1 MGKTE
6 PQTMRA
12 PEGMKRTIK
21 ASVFSDLFGDKKYLL
36 QLYRTLHPEDTTAT
50 ETDLTDITIENVMV
64 DGLYNDLGFMVSNR
78 LMILLEAQ
86 STWTENILI
95 RALLYM
101 AKTWQRH
108 LSDLGENLY
117 ASRRVKLPEPELY
130 VIYTG
135 DRRNRPSELSLSKV
149 FFDSKEYAVEVR
161 AKVIYGEGEGDIITQ
176 YVTFCKVL
184 KEQVKLHGMT
194 RKALRET
201 IRLCKDLGVLREYLE
216 KREVEVMDIMT
227 MLFDQETATR
237 NYVDRVR
244 REAAEQGLAKG
255 NVHGFVNACRDFGIP
270 RSEALARVARRF
282 NLTDE
287 DARSE
292 VERCWEAKETAP
304 AE

>member
-6 PQTMRA
+6 PQTIRA

-135 DRRNRPSELSLSKV
+135 DRKNRPSELSLSKV

-176 YVTFCKVL
+176 Y
-184 KEQVKLHGMT
+184 
-194 RKALRET
+194 
-201 IRLCKDLGVLREYLE
+201 
-216 KREVEVMDIMT
+216 
-227 MLFDQETATR
+227 
-237 NYVDRVR
+237 
-244 REAAEQGLAKG
+244 
-255 NVHGFVNACRDFGIP
+255 
-270 RSEALARVARRF
+270 S
-282 NLTDE
+282 
-287 DARSE
+287 
-292 VERCWEAKETAP
+292 
-304 AE
+304 